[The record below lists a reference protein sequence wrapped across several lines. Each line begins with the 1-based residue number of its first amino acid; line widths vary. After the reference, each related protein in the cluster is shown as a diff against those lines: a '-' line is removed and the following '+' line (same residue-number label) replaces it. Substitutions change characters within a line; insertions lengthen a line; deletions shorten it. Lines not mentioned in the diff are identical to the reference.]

1 MNKKILAALM
11 LIVVAGS
18 FGIAGSM
25 FSIPAVSNEQTF
37 DGVKYTTNVC
47 STVYRHNPDGTYTQE
62 PSYCTHNLMTN
73 AGKMMVKNFMRGS
86 SAQTNNI
93 SAIAVSNSTA
103 PVVGD
108 TTLAGMN
115 LLGDCGLA
123 NITAINNQI
132 NATAWD
138 LSWQWTSSCNN
149 QIVNTTAIFNSTAAG
164 NVTATS
170 VAFAAATLT
179 SSTLQATDKIQVNY
193 TINVG

>member
-1 MNKKILAALM
+1 MRI
-11 LIVVAGS
+11 
-18 FGIAGSM
+18 GIAGAM
-25 FSIPAVSNEQTF
+25 FSVPAGTSEQTF
-37 DGVKYTTNVC
+37 VGVEYTTAVTK
-47 STVYRHNPDGTYTQE
+47 TVYRLNPESGQYEIAEQDT
-62 PSYCTHNLMTN
+62 THNLMTN
-73 AGKMMVKNFMRGS
+73 AGKMMIKNFLRGS

-103 PVVGD
+103 PAAGD

-123 NITAINNQI
+123 NITAVNNQI

-149 QIVNTTAIFNSTAAG
+149 QIVNTTAIFNATAAG

-179 SSTLQATDKIQVNY
+179 SSTLQSTDKIQVNY
-193 TINVG
+193 TINIG